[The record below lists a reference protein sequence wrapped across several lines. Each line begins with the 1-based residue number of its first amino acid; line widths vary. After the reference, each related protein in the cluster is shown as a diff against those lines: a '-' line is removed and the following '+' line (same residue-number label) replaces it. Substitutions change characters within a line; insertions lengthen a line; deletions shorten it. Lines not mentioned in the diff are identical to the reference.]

1 MLNPR
6 SPIPLYRQLAE
17 TLTALIDQGHY
28 QPGARIPSEPK
39 LAAAYGI
46 GRPTVR
52 QAIDTL
58 VRKGRLIRQRGSG
71 TYVSEPRQEVDLFSL
86 DGTGASFRKKGVT
99 VATRIITP
107 ICITLVKTNGGE
119 RNPFNG
125 REAYFLSRLTEVDA
139 SPVLLE
145 HIYLHD
151 NLFKGIDR
159 IDLEGRSLSTVADE
173 VYYLKPDRGKQNFS
187 IGYPDEE
194 RAGLLDVKP
203 GVPIL
208 VVRRSLH
215 FDQVENGVYAELWCR
230 TDKFVFSQHIG
241 GITNG

>member
-6 SPIPLYRQLAE
+6 SPIPLYRQLAD
-17 TLTALIDQGHY
+17 TLTAMIDQGRY

-52 QAIDTL
+52 QAIDAL
-58 VRKGRLIRQRGSG
+58 VRKGRLIRRRGSG

-86 DGTGASFRKKGVT
+86 DGTGASFRKKGVAVT
-99 VATRIITP
+99 TRIITP
-107 ICITLVKTNGGE
+107 TGLTSVNANGSDH
-119 RNPFNG
+119 NPFDG
-125 REAYFLSRLTEVDA
+125 RKAYFLSRLTEVDA

-145 HIYLHD
+145 YIYLDD

-159 IDLEGRSLSTVADE
+159 IDLERRSLSAVADE
-173 VYYLKPDRGKQNFS
+173 VYYLKPDRGKQSFS
-187 IGYPDEE
+187 IGFADAE
-194 RAGLLDVKP
+194 RAGLLDVEP

-208 VVRRSLH
+208 LVRRMLH
-215 FDQVENGVYAELWCR
+215 FAQVENGVYAELWCR
-230 TDKFVFSQHIG
+230 TDQFVFSQHIG
-241 GITNG
+241 GTYNG